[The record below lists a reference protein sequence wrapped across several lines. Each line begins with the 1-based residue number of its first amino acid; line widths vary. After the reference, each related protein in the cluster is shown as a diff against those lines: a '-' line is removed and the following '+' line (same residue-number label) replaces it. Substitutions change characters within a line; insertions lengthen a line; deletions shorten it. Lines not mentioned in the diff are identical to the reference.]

1 MRSVST
7 INKQDILLIVIFLSI
22 FTSLNAQENSPFSR
36 YGLGDI
42 YPSKNIINRSMGG
55 VYTVDSNSTS
65 VNFNNPASYSD
76 FYLVTYD
83 IGISIDSRTLKSA
96 NPASKYNSVNFSP
109 SYLSLGFPLSI
120 KKKIGMAV
128 GLRPLTRVSYSIEEN
143 KRLPADSMAYIYQ
156 GDGGLYQGFIGIG
169 KRWGNLNV
177 GINTGFLFGR
187 KESKT
192 SAIPIDSV
200 QTYKSNSTTTASYSS
215 SFLSGGIQYT
225 AQVNKLTSVRFG
237 LTGTLKQQLSATQQI
252 QRETFA
258 YDFNGN
264 PVTIDSVY
272 KSPEVNGTIQLPSS
286 YAVGIGIA
294 KSAVVKNIKFEK
306 LFLGIEYESS
316 QWSQYRYFGQTDKLQ
331 NNWQVKIGGKF
342 LPNPFSSNYWNRV
355 TYRAGFYY
363 GKDAINADGNGLPIY
378 AFSFGTGFFV
388 GKHNRNYDNQF
399 TNINTTF
406 EFGKRGNNN
415 NNITESFFRF
425 SVGLNLSD
433 RWFVKRKYD

>member
-7 INKQDILLIVIFLSI
+7 INKQGFLLTIFLAVFNTI
-22 FTSLNAQENSPFSR
+22 TAQENSPFSR

-55 VYTVDSNSTS
+55 VHTVDSNATS
-65 VNFNNPASYSD
+65 VNFNNPATYSD

-83 IGISIDSRTLKSA
+83 IGITVDSRTLKSA
-96 NPASKYNSVNFSP
+96 NPAAKYNSVNFSP
-109 SYLSLGFPLSI
+109 SYLSLGFPLST
-120 KKKIGMAV
+120 KKNIGMAV
-128 GLRPLTRVSYSIEEN
+128 GIRPITRVSYSIEEN

-169 KRWGNLNV
+169 KRWGNLNI
-177 GINTGFLFGR
+177 GFNTGFQFGR

-192 SAIPIDSV
+192 TAIPVDSV
-200 QTYKSNSTTTASYSS
+200 QTYKSNSTTTASFGS

-225 AQVNKLTSVRFG
+225 ARINKLTTVRFG
-237 LTGTLKQQLSATQQI
+237 LTGTMKQQLSATQQI

-264 PVTIDSVY
+264 PITIDSVY

-286 YAVGIGIA
+286 YAAGIA
-294 KSAVVKNIKFEK
+294 ITKSAVTKNIRYEK

-316 QWSQYRYFGQTDKLQ
+316 QWSQFRYFGELDKLQ

-342 LPNPFSSNYWNRV
+342 LPNAVSTNYWNRV
-355 TYRAGFYY
+355 TYRAGFYF
-363 GKDAINADGNGLPIY
+363 GKDAINADGNGLSVY
-378 AFSFGTGFFV
+378 AFSIGTGFLV
-388 GKHNRNYDNQF
+388 GKHRSYDNQW

-415 NNITESFFRF
+415 NNITENFFRF

-433 RWFVKRKYD
+433 KWFGKRKYD